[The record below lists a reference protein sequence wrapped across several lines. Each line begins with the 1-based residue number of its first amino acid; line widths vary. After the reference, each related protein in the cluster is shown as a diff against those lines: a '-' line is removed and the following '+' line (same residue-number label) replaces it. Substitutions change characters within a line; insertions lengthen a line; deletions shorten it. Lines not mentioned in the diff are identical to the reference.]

1 MARYRANK
9 DIIAITHDEETA
21 HQLTLAWGVTPAF
34 VLGRD
39 DLNLLVANTIKKASE
54 LGFVSRDKSYIMT
67 AGYPAGVA
75 GSTNFIRILKRE
87 QIDYYIE
94 LAQKQKDGK

>member
-1 MARYRANK
+1 M
-9 DIIAITHDEETA
+9 
-21 HQLTLAWGVTPAF
+21 TPAF

-39 DLNLLVANTIKKASE
+39 DLDLLVANSIRKAAE
-54 LGFVSRDKSYIMT
+54 LGFVDRNKSYIMT
-67 AGYPAGVA
+67 AGYPVGVA

-94 LAQKQKDGK
+94 LAQKRKKG

>member
-87 QIDYYIE
+87 QIDYYTE
-94 LAQKQKDGK
+94 LAQKQKDAK